1 MKATSWSL
9 FAAAAAILAVSAWL
23 APAAWAE
30 EKAAAPAAATEAKPA
45 APAPA
50 PPAPAAAP
58 SMKTG
63 IDAIDQWEDFIDKTK
78 TPVPWINWGGDIRFR
93 NEYVGNRAL
102 NENAV
107 NRGTAGKYLD
117 YQRIRLR
124 WWTTVTPVKD
134 VDLYVRF
141 ESEPRHFSDP
151 NGLDTWNR
159 EQAWI
164 DNANLK
170 LTNFLGSPLTM
181 TLGRQDIML
190 GEGWLVG
197 DGTPVDG
204 SRTFFFDAARF
215 SYEFKE
221 VSTTADLIYL
231 VQNHRGNAMLPPL
244 LSYEQNVTEQDER
257 GLILWVSNKS
267 VKNTEINGY
276 YMYKDEQQV
285 TGVAGSDRGYI
296 HTFGGRMKGDLD
308 DHWQYRVE
316 GAHQFGEKNDR
327 HLRAFGANTQLAYLF
342 KDKFKNQLR
351 LFYEYESG
359 DDPHSRG
366 TDEGFDPLWGR
377 WPRWTELFTIF
388 NMPGTG
394 EGVTG
399 EFTNMHRFGPGWN
412 FSPTDRIDCLLD
424 YNFNFA
430 ATDSMAHATAAGGRP
445 AAFAEG
451 SFRGQLIN
459 FVVSATLTRHL
470 KARLINEVFFP
481 GNFYSDTRQQ
491 TACFVRG
498 ELYFTW

>member
-9 FAAAAAILAVSAWL
+9 FAAAAAVLAVSAWL

-30 EKAAAPAAATEAKPA
+30 EKAAAPAAATEAKPV
-45 APAPA
+45 APAP
-50 PPAPAAAP
+50 AAP

-63 IDAIDQWEDFIDKTK
+63 IDCIDQWEDFIDKTK

-93 NEYVGNRAL
+93 NEYVGNRTL
-102 NENAV
+102 NENGTS
-107 NRGTAGKYLD
+107 RGTSGKYTD

-141 ESEPRHFSDP
+141 ESEPRHNSEP
-151 NGLDTWNR
+151 EGTPTWNR

-164 DNANLK
+164 DSANLK

-197 DGTPVDG
+197 DGTPADG
-204 SRTFFFDAARF
+204 TRTYFFDAARF
-215 SYEFKE
+215 SYELKE

-244 LSYEQNVTEQDER
+244 LSYQQNVTEQDER
-257 GLILWVSNKS
+257 GLILWVTNKS

-276 YMYKDEQQV
+276 YIYKDERRV
-285 TGVAGSDRGYI
+285 KGVANSDRGYI
-296 HTFGGRMKGDLD
+296 NTFGGRIKGDID
-308 DHWQYRVE
+308 SHWQYRAE
-316 GAHQFGEKNDR
+316 GAHQFGEKNEK
-327 HLRAFGANTQLAYLF
+327 HLRAFGMNSQLAYLF
-342 KDKFKNQLR
+342 KDPMKNQLR

-359 DDPHSRG
+359 DDPHSAG

-377 WPRWTELFTIF
+377 WPRWTEFWTIF
-388 NMPGTG
+388 VVPGTG
-394 EGVTG
+394 EGVIG
-399 EFTNMHRFGPGWN
+399 EFTNLHRFGPGWT
-412 FSPTDRIDCLLD
+412 FAPTDRIECTLD
-424 YNFNFA
+424 YNFLFA
-430 ATDSMAHATAAGGRP
+430 ATDSMAHAGPRGTRP
-445 AAFAEG
+445 AAFGDG

-459 FVVSATLTRHL
+459 FIVGANLTRHL
-470 KARLINEVFFP
+470 KARLVNGVFFP
-481 GNFYSDTRQQ
+481 GNFYSETRQQ